1 MEAEP
6 HIAMTTQGT
15 VADASPADRAE
26 GFGGAVAHGRKG
38 NLGAVSLASDD
49 SLEGVR
55 RLRTT
60 DTPEFSD
67 IIVPPIRHPAS
78 EVFIGIMLFYAYL
91 KNKVKP

>member
-1 MEAEP
+1 MPSKGSHA
-6 HIAMTTQGT
+6 G
-15 VADASPADRAE
+15 ASAADRAE
-26 GFGGAVAHGRKG
+26 GFGGAGAHGRKG

-49 SLEGVR
+49 SPEGVR

-91 KNKVKP
+91 KDKVKP